1 MHVDTLLLKA
11 ITLLQMVAAVVQFIK
26 QQQRYIFAFL
36 ISLVVVYFG
45 CYVSTLQSTNYS
57 VTSRLQSAENQIQQ
71 LIGEKLRLKEQLQS
85 TESNNQRLHD
95 EKKELRNE
103 IDHKNAELRSVK
115 DNVQKLLKDKEENEK
130 KISQIV
136 AELQSS
142 KDNMQG
148 LLEEK
153 QTFQKIIDQNNAE
166 LKLVRSE
173 NHKLLEA
180 KNEVLEKINQIKDD
194 RDVYS
199 TQLLFI
205 EKWIDSIDKL
215 EEHIHA
221 IVHCSESKRKRSSYA
236 DPKLCSKISYDFD
249 ESYAGE
255 LILRVVDLIM
265 KYKVECRKFL
275 DALMLKRVDEMKDQ
289 QAIYDM
295 SKIKERMEKLIEEIR
310 DVKYQ
315 KRKADKP
322 KIQVVP
328 EHQQSKEK
336 TVERS
341 GGILSTLWNFANWV
355 GGMVAGLFWS

>member
-1 MHVDTLLLKA
+1 MIAA
-11 ITLLQMVAAVVQFIK
+11 IVQFIK
-26 QQQRYIFAFL
+26 EQQRFVFAFL
-36 ISLVVVYFG
+36 ISLAVVYFG
-45 CYVSTLQSTNYS
+45 CYMNTLQTTNYS
-57 VTSRLQSAENQIQQ
+57 VTGRLQSAENQIQQ
-71 LIGEKLRLKEQLQS
+71 LIDEKIQLKEQLQS
-85 TESNNQRLHD
+85 TESTNQELRD
-95 EKKELRNE
+95 EKKELQNE
-103 IDHKNAELRSVK
+103 RDHNNAKLKSVK
-115 DNVQKLLKDKEENEK
+115 GNVQKLLKDKEENEK

-153 QTFQKIIDQNNAE
+153 QTFQKIIDQNNTE
-166 LKLVRSE
+166 LKLVKSE
-173 NHKLLEA
+173 NQKLLED
-180 KNEVLEKINQIKDD
+180 KNKVLENINRIKDEHE
-194 RDVYS
+194 VYS
-199 TQLLFI
+199 TQLFFI

-289 QAIYDM
+289 QAIYDIN
-295 SKIKERMEKLIEEIR
+295 KIKERMEKLIEEVR

-315 KRKADKP
+315 K
-322 KIQVVP
+322 
-328 EHQQSKEK
+328 
-336 TVERS
+336 
-341 GGILSTLWNFANWV
+341 
-355 GGMVAGLFWS
+355 